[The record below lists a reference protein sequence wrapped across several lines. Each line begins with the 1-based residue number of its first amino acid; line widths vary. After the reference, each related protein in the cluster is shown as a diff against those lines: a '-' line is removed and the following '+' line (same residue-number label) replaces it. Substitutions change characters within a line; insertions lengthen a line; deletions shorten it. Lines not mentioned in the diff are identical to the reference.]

1 MYSPTKEMISRY
13 AEVAVKV
20 GLKLQK
26 GQELIINAPI
36 EAVDLVR
43 AVTKIAYNAGAKLV
57 TTFYGDDTTA
67 LMRYTESDCSQLDY
81 ANGWLARGIAEA
93 FGNGAARLAII
104 GDNPTLFKDVDP
116 AHLST
121 AGKARGI
128 AYKPLS
134 KLITDS
140 VSNWSIVAFPTQIWA
155 DQVFPGDLN
164 ALEKLW
170 DNVLKACRCDS
181 SVEDPIQNWE
191 DHNERLHERSR
202 KLNDSRFQAIRFVG
216 DGTDLMVG
224 LADNHVWE
232 GGSAPT
238 VDGRYYNAN
247 IPTEEVFTTPHSRKV
262 DGFVKSTKPLLY
274 RGTLIDGIRVRFE
287 GGKAVEVTA
296 EKGEQVFRDMI
307 NEDENA
313 CRLGEVALVPAN
325 SPISNTGI
333 LFQETLFDE
342 NASCHLAFGQSYSKC
357 MIDTPNLTDEEREK
371 SLKEWGANSS
381 RIHTDWMIGSDK
393 VTVMGVKDSKETILI
408 ENGEWVF

>member
-20 GLKLQK
+20 GLNLVP

-36 EAVDLVR
+36 EAVELVR
-43 AVTKIAYNAGAKLV
+43 EVTRIAYNAGAKLV

-116 AHLST
+116 AHLAT

-134 KLITDS
+134 KLITGS
-140 VSNWSIVAFPTQIWA
+140 VSNWSIVAFPTEVWA
-155 DQVFPGDLN
+155 DQVFPGDEK

-170 DNVLKACRCDS
+170 DVVLKSCRCDE
-181 SVEDPIQNWE
+181 SVADPIENWNT
-191 DHNERLHERSR
+191 HNSILHERSQ
-202 KLNDSRFQAIRFVG
+202 KLNDTRFDAIRFVG
-216 DGTDLMVG
+216 AGTDLVVG
-224 LADNHVWE
+224 LAENHVWE
-232 GGSAPT
+232 GGSAAT
-238 VDGRYYNAN
+238 VDGHFYNAN
-247 IPTEEVFTTPHSRKV
+247 IPTEEVFTTPHRSV
-262 DGFVKSTKPLLY
+262 VNGVVKSTKPLLY
-274 RGTLIDGIRVRFE
+274 RGTLIDGITVEFKD
-287 GGKAVEVTA
+287 GKAVSVSATQ
-296 EKGEQVFRDMI
+296 GEQVFKDMI
-307 NEDENA
+307 EEDEHA

-333 LFQETLFDE
+333 LFRETLFDE

-357 MIDTPNLTDEEREK
+357 MIDTPDLSADEREEQ
-371 SLKEWGANSS
+371 LLAWGANAS
-381 RIHTDWMIGSDK
+381 RIHTDWMIGSKD
-393 VTVMGVKDSKETILI
+393 VRVLGVKDGVESTLI
-408 ENGEWVF
+408 ENGVWVF